1 MGTSWDKYFVQRKGN
16 LKVNKDYIVLNSIMS
31 AMPDTAAMEQ
41 ERTASENQVIPYEA
55 PWNIFAVAF
64 SNNPMYP
71 FRMGVAS
78 FLAETTNYVEII
90 QLNEQRTFQKK
101 VSFEHNYPPTKI
113 LFNPD

>member
-1 MGTSWDKYFVQRKGN
+1 
-16 LKVNKDYIVLNSIMS
+16 MS
-31 AMPDTAAMEQ
+31 MADTAMEQ
-41 ERTASENQVIPYEA
+41 ERTPENQVIPYEA

-64 SNNPMYP
+64 SNNPRYP

-101 VSFEHNYPPTKI
+101 VSFEHNYPPTRI
-113 LFNPD
+113 LFNPDEVESL